1 VNSEADGTHVTE
13 PIFEIRAQLKPD
25 THVKLLHGQRAV
37 VRMTLESTPLAA
49 QWWRSLRQ
57 TFQRTYKL

>member
-1 VNSEADGTHVTE
+1 MTSNDEGRHAKE
-13 PIFEIRAQLKPD
+13 PIFEIRALLQPD
-25 THVKLLHGQRAV
+25 ASVKLLHGQRVV

>member
-1 VNSEADGTHVTE
+1 MKSEGEGTHATE
-13 PIFEIRAQLKPD
+13 PIFEIRAQLQPD
-25 THVKLLHGQRAV
+25 ANVKLLHGQRVV
-37 VRMTLESTPLAA
+37 VRMTLQSTPLAA